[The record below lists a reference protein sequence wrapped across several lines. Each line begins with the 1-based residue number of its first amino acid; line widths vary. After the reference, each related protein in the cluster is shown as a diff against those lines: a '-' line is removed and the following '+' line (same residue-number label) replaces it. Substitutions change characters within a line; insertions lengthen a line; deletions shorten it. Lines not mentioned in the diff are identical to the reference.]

1 MFEVK
6 IAGYYK
12 GKTPKRKRLRQSFS
26 NDFQWEKAYN
36 QQAIQNNLKTNRTLG
51 RHYDHQ
57 RHQFQRSLST
67 TSKIL

>member
-26 NDFQWEKAYN
+26 MILGKRKHIIIKQ
-36 QQAIQNNLKTNRTLG
+36 IQK
-51 RHYDHQ
+51 Q
-57 RHQFQRSLST
+57 
-67 TSKIL
+67 SKN

>member
-6 IAGYYK
+6 IEGYYK

-57 RHQFQRSLST
+57 
-67 TSKIL
+67 